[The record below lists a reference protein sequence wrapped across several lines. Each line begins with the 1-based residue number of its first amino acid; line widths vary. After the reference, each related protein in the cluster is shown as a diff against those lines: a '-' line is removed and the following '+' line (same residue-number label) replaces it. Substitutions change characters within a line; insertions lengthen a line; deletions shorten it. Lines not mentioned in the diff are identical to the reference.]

1 MKNAEIIRILN
12 ENAAE
17 VEQMPYIDEETA
29 IRTEELLEAIDGAVK
44 HLSIS
49 KRERMRE
56 FLSDILD
63 FTGKLALILFLTASS
78 GAMILGVVKLLL
90 WVFDGIVG

>member
-1 MKNAEIIRILN
+1 
-12 ENAAE
+12 
-17 VEQMPYIDEETA
+17 
-29 IRTEELLEAIDGAVK
+29 
-44 HLSIS
+44 
-49 KRERMRE
+49 MRE